1 MVDNVLNSRL
11 SLRLVNKFHWFC
23 EKRNLLQHYKQ
34 LATRFT
40 PKPAQVFT
48 FFFNI
53 QFNINLYCV
62 SKGLQYI
69 K

>member
-11 SLRLVNKFHWFC
+11 SLRLVNKFHLFC
-23 EKRNLLQHYKQ
+23 EKHNLLQHYKQ

-40 PKPAQVFT
+40 PKPAQVFK

-53 QFNINLYCV
+53 QFNIKLYCV
-62 SKGLQYI
+62 SKSLQYI